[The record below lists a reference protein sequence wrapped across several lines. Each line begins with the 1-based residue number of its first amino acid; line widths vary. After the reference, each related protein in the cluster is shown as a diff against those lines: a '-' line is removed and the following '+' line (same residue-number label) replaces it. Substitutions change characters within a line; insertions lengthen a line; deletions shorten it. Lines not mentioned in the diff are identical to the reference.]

1 MDLTTM
7 ITSIAQDLLSLQTLA
22 QTFALGIGLA
32 FCVGA
37 MQNAMKK
44 SASAGADISGQS
56 IFVSFFI
63 GAAIINFSTLMTN
76 TIGTLGGSGAT
87 YGSMISYSGAS
98 AAGTFS
104 TAVNAALTLISTFG
118 WWYGLKGWTLLKRAS
133 SGGGG
138 GGYEDHAWKGIIHV
152 LAGAALVNITGTLDA
167 LQATIG
173 STSS

>member
-1 MDLTTM
+1 MDLSTM
-7 ITSIAQDLLSLQTLA
+7 ITSIAQDLLALQTLA
-22 QTFALGIGLA
+22 QTFAVGIGLV
-32 FCVGA
+32 FCGGA
-37 MQNAMKK
+37 LQNAIKK
-44 SASAGADISGQS
+44 SSSPGVDISGQS

-63 GAAIINFSTLMTN
+63 GAAIINLSSLMTN
-76 TIGTLGGSGAT
+76 TIGSLGGSGAT

-98 AAGTFS
+98 AAGSFS
-104 TAVNAALTLISTFG
+104 TAVNAALTIASTFG

-138 GGYEDHAWKGIIHV
+138 GGYEDHAWKGFIHI
-152 LAGAALVNITGTLDA
+152 LGGAALVNITGTLDA